1 MTMGEKLEGH
11 FLSEA
16 VQGLGVVL
24 SGTIPSPGM
33 RELVHL

>member
-16 VQGLGVVL
+16 IQGLGVVL
-24 SGTIPSPGM
+24 SSTIPSLGV